1 MALSQAVYSVGTA
14 AQTVVAPTSDYA
26 KYVLHN
32 LQPETVQEYAREGY
46 IYLLN
51 SQFSITQGASLYFS
65 MLTGPT
71 GAQFDFYSMVT
82 DTAAVYAQLIEGATI
97 ATTGSAIPAYNL
109 NRNKSDGHQAVLKAA
124 TSITGGV
131 TISSE
136 FLPASNQS
144 AGQMSSIK
152 IHTLEPN
159 TEYGFKFTNQ
169 GAQTTNVHFQLGW
182 SEHYNGYNEIW
193 LDTID
198 NSYVVK
204 AGHEL
209 TMELPP
215 LATINASSKINSN
228 KLAVMRID

>member
-1 MALSQAVYSVGTA
+1 MALSQAVYTVGTA
-14 AQTVVAPTSDYA
+14 TQTVVAPTNDYA

-32 LQPETVQEYAREGY
+32 LQPETVQEYARDGY

-82 DTAAVYAQLIEGATI
+82 DTAAVYAQLIEGGTI
-97 ATTGSAIPAYNL
+97 VTTGSPIPAYNL
-109 NRNKSDGHQAVLKAA
+109 NRNYSDAHQAVLKAA
-124 TSITGGV
+124 TSITGGA

-182 SEHYNGYNEIW
+182 SEHYNGNNEIW
-193 LDTID
+193 LGTQD
-198 NSYVVK
+198 NSYVLK
-204 AGHEL
+204 AGHKL
-209 TMELPP
+209 QMELPP
-215 LATINASSKINSN
+215 LATINASSKMNSN